1 MLFAGVAQEKTRI
14 WRTRQ
19 RTDPVTGKRYPWLCQ
34 EQAMVNHWYF
44 YGFDAD
50 FGPFYVKFCGYFP
63 YTGQIYLNGHEYAK
77 RQCARAGIGF
87 TALDNAFG
95 SASDPAAVQR
105 ICDGLTDQKI
115 YRFAGKWLARLP
127 HPFTRADEDA
137 DYRWQL
143 SVQQAEFSTTMAL
156 DRPASGRIFFEQLIR
171 DNIDIGRPDKV
182 NIVFDRKIRLRGKNP
197 TPGTFR
203 TQVITSGVC
212 PYLYLYYKKT
222 QVKQYL
228 KEGRALRTETTLNQP
243 RDFGIGKELTNLA
256 AMAEVGYAAN
266 RRLLDAEC
274 ISHDPADGAAA
285 LEAITSP
292 VISTTCTRIPGM
304 RFPDPRVQALL
315 GACCALALRP
325 AGFTSRD
332 LRHYLAPQLGKTP
345 EDMTSGQISYDLRRL
360 RAHQLIQR
368 IPHSR
373 SYQVTD
379 DGLTIALFLT
389 RLTQRL
395 LIPGLAQLTSPGPPG
410 RSRLRQADR
419 AYRDALT
426 DLARQASLAA
436 LPHLQLS
443 PAVITSQHPPV
454 ISRHTRRNLTRNSKS
469 LRGALVASVFVVTAC
484 ASGPGAP
491 PGPPSAYLGT
501 VVDTPVPASVA
512 DLPLTTDAGQATSLT
527 AWHGQVVVLTDFLT
541 LCQETCPLTTGNL
554 LRREHPGRRHR
565 GGGQPPQDALL
576 AVVGQ
581 VRGQAQERDHGE
593 RQRDEDREV
602 GAEDGQAAQRL
613 DGLVRAGDDTHDH
626 QDQQRDGDPQ
636 DQSDRHP
643 PGVSPLV
650 LHELAECGP
659 GCPLRQH
666 YNVTAHR

>member
-1 MLFAGVAQEKTRI
+1 MTLPRTAAQVLSGHVTLEIRCIDRLLLTFRQPRLQYGQGIHGFFCHHRGNQFVSSALMLPMTERFAADIRHYIDSRGLDLVRFAKGQSKDQIARRYLAGHDGGEQILFAGVAQEKTRV

-19 RTDPVTGKRYPWLCQ
+19 RRDPVTGKRYPWLCQ

-44 YGFDAD
+44 YGFDAG
-50 FGPFYVKFCGYFP
+50 FGPFYLKFCGYFP
-63 YTGQIYLNGHEYAK
+63 YTGQIYINGHEYAK
-77 RQCARAGIGF
+77 RQCATAGIGF

-95 SASDPAAVQR
+95 ATDDPAAVQR

-127 HPFTRADEDA
+127 HPFTAEDEQA
-137 DYRWQL
+137 DYCWQL

-156 DRPASGRIFFEQLIR
+156 DRPVAGRIFFEQLIR

-203 TQVITSGVC
+203 TQVITSGAC

-292 VISTTCTRIPGM
+292 VISTTCTRIAGM

-360 RAHQLIQR
+360 RAHQIIER

-373 SYQVTD
+373 AYQVTQ

-410 RSRLRQADR
+410 RSPLRQADR

-443 PAVITSQHPPV
+443 PTVITSQQAPI
-454 ISRHTRRNLTRNSKS
+454 ISRHTRRNLTQSSKS
-469 LRGALVASVFVVTAC
+469 LRGKIT
-484 ASGPGAP
+484 
-491 PGPPSAYLGT
+491 Y
-501 VVDTPVPASVA
+501 
-512 DLPLTTDAGQATSLT
+512 
-527 AWHGQVVVLTDFLT
+527 
-541 LCQETCPLTTGNL
+541 
-554 LRREHPGRRHR
+554 
-565 GGGQPPQDALL
+565 
-576 AVVGQ
+576 
-581 VRGQAQERDHGE
+581 
-593 RQRDEDREV
+593 
-602 GAEDGQAAQRL
+602 AA
-613 DGLVRAGDDTHDH
+613 A
-626 QDQQRDGDPQ
+626 
-636 DQSDRHP
+636 
-643 PGVSPLV
+643 
-650 LHELAECGP
+650 
-659 GCPLRQH
+659 
-666 YNVTAHR
+666 

>member
-1 MLFAGVAQEKTRI
+1 MMTLPRTAAQVLSGHVRLEIRCIDRMLLTFRQPRLQYGQGIHGFFCHHRGNQFVSSVLMRPMTERFAADIRHYIDSRGMDLVRFAKGQSKDQIARRYLAGHDGGEQILFAGVAQEKTRI

-19 RTDPVTGKRYPWLCQ
+19 RQDPVTGKRYPWLCQ

-44 YGFDAD
+44 YGFDTD
-50 FGPFYVKFCGYFP
+50 FGAFYIKFCGYFP

-77 RQCARAGIGF
+77 RQCLKAGIGF

-95 SASDPAAVQR
+95 ATDDPAAVQR

-127 HPFTRADEDA
+127 HPFTPADEDA

-156 DRPASGRIFFEQLIR
+156 DRPLAGRIFFEQLIR

-182 NIVFDRKIRLRGKNP
+182 SIVFDRKIRLRGKNP

-203 TQVITSGVC
+203 TQVITDGAC

-256 AMAEVGYAAN
+256 AMAEVGYTAN

-304 RFPDPRVQALL
+304 RFPDPRVQGLL

-332 LRHYLAPQLGKTP
+332 LRHYLGPQLGTSP

-360 RAHQLIQR
+360 RAHQLIER

-373 SYQVTD
+373 TYQVTQ
-379 DGLTIALFLT
+379 DGLSIALFLT

-410 RSRLRQADR
+410 PSRLRQADR

-426 DLARQASLAA
+426 DLTRQASLAA

-443 PAVITSQHPPV
+443 PAVT
-454 ISRHTRRNLTRNSKS
+454 
-469 LRGALVASVFVVTAC
+469 
-484 ASGPGAP
+484 
-491 PGPPSAYLGT
+491 
-501 VVDTPVPASVA
+501 
-512 DLPLTTDAGQATSLT
+512 TSLSS
-527 AWHGQVVVLTDFLT
+527 
-541 LCQETCPLTTGNL
+541 
-554 LRREHPGRRHR
+554 
-565 GGGQPPQDALL
+565 
-576 AVVGQ
+576 AVT
-581 VRGQAQERDHGE
+581 H
-593 RQRDEDREV
+593 
-602 GAEDGQAAQRL
+602 AA
-613 DGLVRAGDDTHDH
+613 T
-626 QDQQRDGDPQ
+626 
-636 DQSDRHP
+636 
-643 PGVSPLV
+643 
-650 LHELAECGP
+650 
-659 GCPLRQH
+659 
-666 YNVTAHR
+666 